1 MNSRATERD
10 DLWDMSKKSYYLDDI
25 QVLNPAIE
33 KLKPYQV
40 MDYCLRTLR
49 QEDNKSAVLVCDNA
63 AYRKGLETKFKN
75 KDLGK

>member
-1 MNSRATERD
+1 
-10 DLWDMSKKSYYLDDI
+10 MSKKSYYLQDI
-25 QVLNPAIE
+25 QVLDPAIE

-40 MDYCLRTLR
+40 MNYCLRTLR